1 MELHVQEKEKYTP
14 PVQNQWTLRFADQ
27 SIEAKYQTETLQE
40 LLPQYRFALVSAAL
54 VYILFGLLDSIVMV
68 EDLQSVLFIRYAL
81 TTPWLI
87 LFIGLSYTRRYKNMS
102 HNMQFFA
109 MMLTGVSVI
118 AMTALS
124 DHSGNSMYYAGL
136 IIVIFYS
143 STYAPIRFWLSFCG
157 IWALFLAYTSVTLIY
172 LPEDG
177 RALINNFFFLGASS
191 IIATMVSWQQEH
203 TRRRQF
209 AMKLDLHEEKER
221 AVYLN
226 RQAQAANRA
235 KGEFLAMMS
244 HELRTPLNAIIGFSE
259 IIRREMFGGL
269 GPEGT
274 RYQSYAEDIN
284 KSGSHLL
291 GIINDVLDLSKA
303 ESGKLELHEG
313 WWNLNTIV
321 EDGSR
326 LLRDQAAS
334 RSVQLSIRL
343 PEEQIA
349 VHGDDRLLR
358 QAVINITSNAVKFT
372 HGGGTVEV
380 TLERSSDGG
389 VDIRVS
395 DNGIGIASEDV
406 EKILE
411 PFVQV
416 ESAMNRHA
424 GGTGLGLPLVKN
436 IMNLHD
442 SDIEIDSH
450 LGIGTTVSLPL
461 PAQRISDWD
470 EESDQL
476 NTKLSA

>member
-1 MELHVQEKEKYTP
+1 MDLHVQEKVKYTP
-14 PVQNQWTLRFADQ
+14 PAQNQWTLRFADRT
-27 SIEAKYQTETLQE
+27 IENTYQKENQTE
-40 LLPQYRFALVSAAL
+40 LLPQYRFGLLSGAIMFA
-54 VYILFGLLDSIVMV
+54 LFGLLDMV
-68 EDLQSVLFIRYAL
+68 VLQEDLQIVWLIRYVFVM
-81 TTPWLI
+81 PWLI
-87 LFIGLSYTRRYKNMS
+87 LSVILSYTKKYVHIS
-102 HNMQFFA
+102 HHLQLFT
-109 MMLTGVSVI
+109 MMLLGLSIITMTVI
-118 AMTALS
+118 ISEPANGL
-124 DHSGNSMYYAGL
+124 YYAG
-136 IIVIFYS
+136 IIFVIFYS
-143 STYAPIRFWLSFCG
+143 SAYAPIQFRF
-157 IWALFLAYTSVTLIY
+157 LFAAVWFLCTCYFTVTLY
-172 LPEDG
+172 NN
-177 RALINNFFFLGASS
+177 ALSTIVMTNNLFFLGFSTA
-191 IIATMVSWQQEH
+191 IATLVSWQQEFTH
-203 TRRRQF
+203 RRQF
-209 AMKLDLHEEKER
+209 VMKLALHEEKER

-303 ESGKLELHEG
+303 ESGKLELKEG

-343 PEEQIA
+343 PDEQIA
-349 VHGDDRLLR
+349 FHGDDRLLR

-380 TLERSSDGG
+380 TLERTPDGG
-389 VDIRVS
+389 ADIRVI

-436 IMNLHD
+436 IMNLHG

-461 PAQRISDWD
+461 PAQRISEWE

-476 NTKLSA
+476 NNKLSA